1 MKAKPLPPKKLLL
14 RCLALEKRKYWVA
27 MCIDLDLSV
36 QADTLAQARKL
47 LNAQISSYMA
57 DAVSVDSDHA
67 EYLLSRRSPLRY
79 FVMYYMARLIHA
91 TKHRQGYQAAM
102 PLVPIGA

>member
-27 MCIDLDLSV
+27 ICIDLDLTA
-36 QADTLAQARKL
+36 QATTLAQARKL
-47 LNAQISSYMA
+47 LNSQIHSYVA
-57 DAVSVDSDHA
+57 DAVNVDADYA
-67 EYLLSRRSPLRY
+67 EYLLKRRAPLRY
-79 FVMYYMARLIHA
+79 FAMYYMARLIHA

-102 PLVPIGA
+102 PLVPMGA